1 VARKFNSIESTAVEA
16 EAMVQQGRW
25 VDAERHYRELI
36 GQTHVIN
43 YEYDDWLRR
52 LGEIYRHLGRAREAA
67 FVYLYLHYFDMARA
81 QLAGDARGEP
91 AHGAINDVSALRAR
105 LAEIEKKWSDAAQ
118 LYLQAGLRVH
128 AAVAFEKAKQYPE
141 AIAAWK
147 ALLHHPGLAGLAGGA
162 GVAGSA
168 GNGAAPHAGHA
179 SHSAHSGA
187 GSRAYEAALVHFNY
201 GLAAV
206 RLDPAS
212 AEARRAL
219 IESQRKLEQVADD
232 FEQVGELERA
242 FDCFQILLKLGKE
255 SAQFENLA
263 EGYVNCIRVLR
274 DDNLKFYVLQY
285 YEDFIKLALERGEL
299 HAAATLY
306 QEAAAFAARAGL
318 PYDRHYQH
326 KSALTWMKC
335 ADKFVETGVP
345 VQMVENALLAAA
357 SQHSA
362 VGDYPAVRECFDKL
376 ARLELPER
384 AKKRFE
390 TIAQRYR
397 GLAAPPVE
405 LPGLP
410 DYLKQQH
417 AYADIWFVDL
427 LEWEMDGDPYAVAAS
442 IVGDLRYPNGIR
454 RRALVVLLTLA
465 DAQTRR
471 AQAEPETLVHVAELL
486 GELQS
491 YAALSPLEKLF
502 GSGDALIR
510 RSAVRALRYLYFKRS
525 FVIVRKALTDPDA
538 QVREAALVAIAG
550 LHFPHAF
557 NPLARIYRETS
568 DPRVRAAA
576 LQSIGKIQTVEAGEF
591 LVMVLRQEAGSLR
604 EAAYTAL
611 TQMDNADVV
620 PILRQHHEIETNPA
634 VRDTLGDLLRRH

>member
-1 VARKFNSIESTAVEA
+1 MARRTFNSIESTADQA
-16 EAMVQQGRW
+16 EALVQQGRW

-52 LGEIYRHLGRAREAA
+52 LGEIYRHLGRGREAS
-67 FVYLYLHYFDMARA
+67 FVYLYLHYFDMARG
-81 QLAGDARGEP
+81 QLVADE
-91 AHGAINDVSALRAR
+91 HVALRAR
-105 LAEIEKKWSDAAQ
+105 LAEIEKKWAEA
-118 LYLQAGLRVH
+118 AGLYQRARLPVH
-128 AAVAFEKAKQYPE
+128 AAVAFERAKQYPE
-141 AIAAWK
+141 AVAAWK
-147 ALLHHPGLAGLAGGA
+147 GLLHAPGLAQR
-162 GVAGSA
+162 
-168 GNGAAPHAGHA
+168 P
-179 SHSAHSGA
+179 
-187 GSRAYEAALVHFNY
+187 YEAALVHFNY

-206 RLDPAS
+206 RLDPQS

-232 FEQVGELERA
+232 FEQAGELERA

-274 DDNLKFYVLQY
+274 EDNLKFYVLQY

-326 KSALTWMKC
+326 KSALTWMRC

-345 VQMVENALLAAA
+345 VQMTENALLAAA

-362 VGDYPAVRECFDKL
+362 VGDYPAVRECFEKL
-376 ARLELPER
+376 AGLELPER
-384 AKKRFE
+384 ARKRFA
-390 TIAQRYR
+390 TIAQRYK

-427 LEWEMDGDPYAVAAS
+427 LEWEMDGDPFAVAAS

-465 DAQTRR
+465 AAQARR
-471 AQAEPETLVHVAELL
+471 AEGEPETLVHVAELL

-491 YAALSPLEKLF
+491 YAALSPLERLF
-502 GSGDALIR
+502 ASSDPLIR
-510 RSAVRALRYLYFKRS
+510 RAAARALRYLYFKRS
-525 FVIVRKALTDPDA
+525 FVIVRRALADADA
-538 QVREAALVAIAG
+538 QVREAAITAIEG

-557 NPLARIYRETS
+557 NPLARIYRES
-568 DPRVRAAA
+568 NDPRVRSAA
-576 LQSIGKIQTVEAGEF
+576 LVSIGKIQTVEAGEF
-591 LVMVLRQEAGSLR
+591 LVMVLRQEAGALR
-604 EAAYTAL
+604 QAAYDAL
-611 TQMDNADVV
+611 AHMDNADVL
-620 PILRQHHEIETNPA
+620 PILRQHHEIEMNPQ
-634 VRDTLGDLLRRH
+634 VRETIGELLRRH

>member
-1 VARKFNSIESTAVEA
+1 MARRTFNSIESTADQA
-16 EAMVQQGRW
+16 EALVQQGRW
-25 VDAERHYRELI
+25 AEAEKNYRELI

-52 LGEIYRHLGRAREAA
+52 LGEIYRHLNRGREAS
-67 FVYLYLHYFDMARA
+67 FVYLYLHYFDMARG
-81 QLAGDARGEP
+81 QLAGDEHIG
-91 AHGAINDVSALRAR
+91 LRAR
-105 LAEIEKKWSDAAQ
+105 LAEIEKKWTEA
-118 LYLQAGLRVH
+118 AGLYQQAKLPVH
-128 AAVAFEKAKQYPE
+128 AAVAFERAKQYTE
-141 AIAAWK
+141 ATAAWK
-147 ALLHHPGLAGLAGGA
+147 ALVHTAGL
-162 GVAGSA
+162 
-168 GNGAAPHAGHA
+168 GH
-179 SHSAHSGA
+179 
-187 GSRAYEAALVHFNY
+187 RPYEAALIHFNY

-206 RLDPAS
+206 RLEGTSQPG

-255 SAQFENLA
+255 SSQFENLA

-326 KSALTWMKC
+326 KSALTWMRC

-345 VQMVENALLAAA
+345 VQMTENALLAAA

-362 VGDYPAVRECFDKL
+362 VGDYPAVRECFEKL
-376 ARLELPER
+376 AGLELPER
-384 AKKRFE
+384 ARKRFA

-465 DAQTRR
+465 DAQTRK
-471 AQAEPETLVHVAELL
+471 QDGETETLVHVAELL

-502 GSGDALIR
+502 GSTDPVIR
-510 RSAVRALRYLYFKRS
+510 RAAVRALRFLYFKRS
-525 FVIVRKALTDPDA
+525 FVIVRKALADPDA
-538 QVREAALVAIAG
+538 QVREAALVAIGG

-557 NPLARIYRETS
+557 NPLARIYRES
-568 DPRVRAAA
+568 NDPRVRTSA

-591 LVMVLRQEAGSLR
+591 LVMVLRQETGSLR
-604 EAAYTAL
+604 DAAHQSLA
-611 TQMDNADVV
+611 QMDNADVL
-620 PILRQHHEIETNPA
+620 PILRQHHEIETNPQ
-634 VRDTLGDLLRRH
+634 VRETLGELLRRH

>member
-1 VARKFNSIESTAVEA
+1 MARRTFNSIESTADQA
-16 EAMVQQGRW
+16 EALVQQGKW
-25 VDAERHYRELI
+25 ADAERHYRELI

-52 LGEIYRHLGRAREAA
+52 LGEIYRHLGRVREAS
-67 FVYLYLHYFDMARA
+67 FVYLYLHYFDMARG
-81 QLAGDARGEP
+81 QLVGDE
-91 AHGAINDVSALRAR
+91 HTALRAR
-105 LAEIEKKWSDAAQ
+105 LAEIEKKWTEAAT
-118 LYLQAGLRVH
+118 LYQQAKLPVH
-128 AAVAFEKAKQYPE
+128 AAVAFERAKQYTE
-141 AIAAWK
+141 ATAAWK
-147 ALLHHPGLAGLAGGA
+147 NL
-162 GVAGSA
+162 V
-168 GNGAAPHAGHA
+168 HA
-179 SHSAHSGA
+179 SGL
-187 GSRAYEAALVHFNY
+187 GQRPYEAALIHFNY

-206 RLDPAS
+206 RLEAGSP
-212 AEARRAL
+212 EARRAL

-326 KSALTWMKC
+326 KSALTWMRC

-345 VQMVENALLAAA
+345 VQMTENALLAAA

-362 VGDYPAVRECFDKL
+362 VGDYPSVRECFEKL
-376 ARLELPER
+376 AGLELPER
-384 AKKRFE
+384 AKKRFS
-390 TIAQRYR
+390 TIAARYK

-427 LEWEMDGDPYAVAAS
+427 LEWEMDGDPFAVAAS

-465 DAQTRR
+465 DAQIRK
-471 AQAEPETLVHVAELL
+471 QDHETETQVNVANLL

-491 YAALSPLEKLF
+491 YAALSPLEKMF
-502 GSGDALIR
+502 GSQDPVIR
-510 RSAVRALRYLYFKRS
+510 REAVRALRFLYFKRS
-525 FVIVRKALTDPDA
+525 IVIDRKALADADA
-538 QVREAALVAIAG
+538 QVREAALTAIGG

-557 NPLARIYRETS
+557 NPLARIYRES
-568 DPRVRAAA
+568 NDPRVRTSA

-591 LVMVLRQEAGSLR
+591 LVMVLRQETGNLR
-604 EAAYTAL
+604 EAAYQSLA
-611 TQMDNADVV
+611 QMDNADVL
-620 PILRQHHEIETNPA
+620 PILRQHHEIETNPQ
-634 VRDTLGDLLRRH
+634 VRETLGELLRRH

>member
-1 VARKFNSIESTAVEA
+1 MAKRTFNSIESTADQA
-16 EAMVQQGRW
+16 EAFVQQGRW
-25 VDAERHYRELI
+25 VEAERHYRELI

-52 LGEIYRHLGRAREAA
+52 LGEIYRHLGRSREAA
-67 FVYLYLHYFDMARA
+67 FVYLYLHYFDMARG
-81 QLAGDARGEP
+81 QLASDE
-91 AHGAINDVSALRAR
+91 HVALRAR
-105 LAEIEKKWSDAAQ
+105 LAEIEKKWSEA
-118 LYLQAGLRVH
+118 AGLYQQAKLPVH

-141 AIAAWK
+141 ATAAWK
-147 ALLHHPGLAGLAGGA
+147 SLLHAPGLA
-162 GVAGSA
+162 
-168 GNGAAPHAGHA
+168 H
-179 SHSAHSGA
+179 
-187 GSRAYEAALVHFNY
+187 RAYEAALVHFNY

-206 RLDPAS
+206 RLDANS
-212 AEARRAL
+212 TEARRAL

-335 ADKFVETGVP
+335 AERFVETGVP

-362 VGDYPAVRECFDKL
+362 VGDYPAVRECFERL
-376 ARLELPER
+376 AGLELPER
-384 AKKRFE
+384 AKKRFS
-390 TIAQRYR
+390 TIAQRYK

-427 LEWEMDGDPYAVAAS
+427 LEWEMDGDPFAVAAS

-454 RRALVVLLTLA
+454 RRALVVLLIMA
-465 DAQTRR
+465 DAQARNAVGET
-471 AQAEPETLVHVAELL
+471 ETLVEVAEKL

-502 GSGDALIR
+502 ASPEPAVR
-510 RSAVRALRYLYFKRS
+510 RAAVRALRFLFFKRS
-525 FVIVRKALTDPDA
+525 FVIVRKALSDPDT
-538 QVREAALVAIAG
+538 QVREAALVAIGG

-557 NPLARIYRETS
+557 NPLARIYREST

-591 LVMVLRQEAGSLR
+591 LVMVLRQEGGNLR

-611 TQMDNADVV
+611 VQMDTPDVL
-620 PILRQHHEIETNPA
+620 PILRQHHEIETNPQ
-634 VRDTLGDLLRRH
+634 VRDTLGELLRRH

>member
-1 VARKFNSIESTAVEA
+1 MARRTFNSIESTADQA
-16 EAMVQQGRW
+16 EALVQQGRW
-25 VDAERHYRELI
+25 ADAERHYRELI

-52 LGEIYRHLGRAREAA
+52 LGEIYRHLGRGREAS
-67 FVYLYLHYFDMARA
+67 FVYLYLHYFD
-81 QLAGDARGEP
+81 LARGQLVGDEHV
-91 AHGAINDVSALRAR
+91 AMRAR
-105 LAEIEKKWSDAAQ
+105 LAEIEKKWSEAAV
-118 LYLQAGLRVH
+118 LYQQAKLPVH
-128 AAVAFEKAKQYPE
+128 AAVAFERAKEYP
-141 AIAAWK
+141 AAAAAWK
-147 ALLHHPGLAGLAGGA
+147 ALLHAPGL
-162 GVAGSA
+162 S
-168 GNGAAPHAGHA
+168 
-179 SHSAHSGA
+179 
-187 GSRAYEAALVHFNY
+187 SRGYEAALVHFDY

-206 RLDPAS
+206 RLDANS
-212 AEARRAL
+212 QEARRAL

-242 FDCFQILLKLGKE
+242 FDCFQILLKLGKD
-255 SAQFENLA
+255 SQQFENLS

-274 DDNLKFYVLQY
+274 EDNLKFYVLQY

-335 ADKFVETGVP
+335 AEKFVEAGVP
-345 VQMVENALLAAA
+345 VQMTENALLAAA

-362 VGDYPAVRECFDKL
+362 VGDYPAVRECFDRL
-376 ARLELPER
+376 AGLELPER
-384 AKKRFE
+384 AKKRFA
-390 TIAQRYR
+390 TIAQRYK

-427 LEWEMDGDPYAVAAS
+427 LEWEMDGDPFAVAAS

-465 DAQTRR
+465 DAQSRR
-471 AQAEPETLVHVAELL
+471 AELEPETLVQISELL

-491 YAALSPLEKLF
+491 YAALSPLERLF
-502 GSGDALIR
+502 QSTNPLIR
-510 RSAVRALRYLYFKRS
+510 RAAVRALRFLYFKRS
-525 FVIVRKALTDPDA
+525 FVIVRKALGDPDA

-557 NPLARIYRETS
+557 NPLARIYRENA
-568 DPRVRAAA
+568 DPRVRGAA

-591 LVMVLRQEAGSLR
+591 LVMVLRQETGNLR
-604 EAAYTAL
+604 EAAHAAL
-611 TQMDNADVV
+611 AAMDNADVL
-620 PILRQHHEIETNPA
+620 PILRQHFEIETNPQ
-634 VRDTLGDLLRRH
+634 VRDSLGQLLRRA

>member
-1 VARKFNSIESTAVEA
+1 MARRTFNSIESTADQA
-16 EAMVQQGRW
+16 DAFHQQGRW
-25 VDAERHYRELI
+25 AEAERHYRELI

-81 QLAGDARGEP
+81 QLVGDE
-91 AHGAINDVSALRAR
+91 HVALRAR
-105 LAEIEKKWSDAAQ
+105 LAEIEKKWTEAAQ
-118 LYLQAGLRVH
+118 LYQEAKLPVH
-128 AAVAFEKAKQYPE
+128 AAVAFERAKQSPE
-141 AIAAWK
+141 AAAAWK
-147 ALLHHPGLAGLAGGA
+147 ALLHHPGF
-162 GVAGSA
+162 
-168 GNGAAPHAGHA
+168 
-179 SHSAHSGA
+179 AH
-187 GSRAYEAALVHFNY
+187 RAYEAALVHFNY

-206 RLDPAS
+206 RLDPKS

-219 IESQRKLEQVADD
+219 VESQRKLEQVADD
-232 FEQVGELERA
+232 FEQSGELERA
-242 FDCFQILLKLGKE
+242 FDCFQILLKLGRE

-274 DDNLKFYVLQY
+274 EDNLKFYVLQY

-326 KSALTWMKC
+326 KSALTWVRC
-335 ADKFVETGVP
+335 AERFVETGVP

-376 ARLELPER
+376 AGLELPDR
-384 AKKRFE
+384 AKKRFS

-397 GLAAPPVE
+397 GLASPPVE

-427 LEWEMDGDPYAVAAS
+427 LEWEMDGDPFSVAAS

-454 RRALVVLLTLA
+454 RRALVVLLALA
-465 DAQTRR
+465 DAQARK
-471 AQAEPETLVHVAELL
+471 AQDHVDTLTQVADAL
-486 GELQS
+486 GQLQS

-502 GSGDALIR
+502 ASPEALVR
-510 RSAVRALRYLYFKRS
+510 REAVRALRFLFFKRS
-525 FVIVRKALTDPDA
+525 FVIVRKALLDQDA

-550 LHFPHAF
+550 LTFPHAF
-557 NPLARIYRETS
+557 NPLARIYREGT
-568 DPRVRAAA
+568 DPRVRIAA

-591 LVMVLRQEAGSLR
+591 LVMVLRQEAGALR
-604 EAAYTAL
+604 EAAYTSLA
-611 TQMDNADVV
+611 QMDNADVV
-620 PILRQHHEIETNPA
+620 PILRQHHEIETNPQ
-634 VRDTLGDLLRRH
+634 VRDTLGELLRRH

>member
-1 VARKFNSIESTAVEA
+1 VARRTFNSIESTADQA
-16 EAMVQQGRW
+16 EALVQQGRTAE
-25 VDAERHYRELI
+25 AERHYRELI

-52 LGEIYRHLGRAREAA
+52 LADLYKQLKRHREAA

-81 QLAGDARGEP
+81 ELRGDE
-91 AHGAINDVSALRAR
+91 HTALRAR
-105 LAEIEKKWSDAAQ
+105 LAEIEKKWTEAAQ
-118 LYLQAGLRVH
+118 LYQQAKLPVH
-128 AAVAFEKAKQYPE
+128 AAVSFERAKQYTE
-141 AIAAWK
+141 ATAAWK
-147 ALLHHPGLAGLAGGA
+147 GLVHHPDI
-162 GVAGSA
+162 
-168 GNGAAPHAGHA
+168 
-179 SHSAHSGA
+179 AH
-187 GSRAYEAALVHFNY
+187 RPYEAALVHFNY

-206 RLDPAS
+206 RLEAGS
-212 AEARRAL
+212 SEARRAL

-255 SAQFENLA
+255 SSQFENLA

-285 YEDFIKLALERGEL
+285 YEDFIKLALERNEL

-326 KSALTWMKC
+326 KSALTWVRC
-335 ADKFVETGVP
+335 AERFIETGVP

-362 VGDYPAVRECFDKL
+362 VGDYPAVRECFDRL
-376 ARLELPER
+376 AGLELPER
-384 AKKRFE
+384 ARKRFA
-390 TIAQRYR
+390 TIALRYK
-397 GLAAPPVE
+397 GLASPPVE

-427 LEWEMDGDPYAVAAS
+427 LEWEMNGDPFAVAAS
-442 IVGDLRYPNGIR
+442 IVGDVRYPNGIR
-454 RRALVVLLTLA
+454 RRALVVLLNLA
-465 DAQTRR
+465 DAQMRN
-471 AQAEPETLVHVAELL
+471 AEGDSQTLEDVADKL

-502 GSGDALIR
+502 ASPEATVR
-510 RSAVRALRYLYFKRS
+510 RAAVKALRFLYFKRS
-525 FVIVRKALTDPDA
+525 FVIVRKALADADA
-538 QVREAALVAIAG
+538 QVREAALVAIGG

-557 NPLARIYRETS
+557 NPLARLYREST
-568 DPRVRAAA
+568 DPRVRTAA

-591 LVMVLRQEAGSLR
+591 LVMVLRQESGNLR
-604 EAAYTAL
+604 EAATAAL
-611 TQMDNADVV
+611 AQMDIADVV

-634 VRDTLGDLLRRH
+634 VRETLGELLRRH

>member
-1 VARKFNSIESTAVEA
+1 MARRTFNSIESTADQA
-16 EAMVQQGRW
+16 EAMVQQGKW
-25 VDAERHYRELI
+25 AEAERHYRDLI

-67 FVYLYLHYFDMARA
+67 FVYLYLHYFDQARA
-81 QLAGDARGEP
+81 QLTGDEHIG
-91 AHGAINDVSALRAR
+91 LRAR
-105 LAEIEKKWSDAAQ
+105 LAELDKKQAEAAQ
-118 LYLQAGLRVH
+118 LYQRARLPVH
-128 AAVAFEKAKQYPE
+128 AAVAFEKAKQYNE
-141 AIAAWK
+141 AVAAWK
-147 ALLHHPGLAGLAGGA
+147 GLVHAPGL
-162 GVAGSA
+162 
-168 GNGAAPHAGHA
+168 
-179 SHSAHSGA
+179 SG
-187 GSRAYEAALVHFNY
+187 RPYEAALVHFNY

-212 AEARRAL
+212 GEARRAL

-274 DDNLKFYVLQY
+274 EDNLKFYVLQY

-326 KSALTWMKC
+326 KSALTWMRC
-335 ADKFVETGVP
+335 ADKFTETGVP
-345 VQMVENALLAAA
+345 VQMTENALLAAA

-362 VGDYPAVRECFDKL
+362 VGDYPAVRECFEKL
-376 ARLELPER
+376 AGLELPDR
-384 AKKRFE
+384 AKKRF
-390 TIAQRYR
+390 TAIAQRYK
-397 GLAAPPVE
+397 GLPAPPVE

-427 LEWEMDGDPYAVAAS
+427 LEWEMDGDPFAVAAS

-465 DAQTRR
+465 DAQARR
-471 AQAEPETLVHVAELL
+471 AEGETETLVHVAELL

-502 GSGDALIR
+502 QATDPVIR
-510 RSAVRALRYLYFKRS
+510 RSAVRALRFLYFKRS
-525 FVIVRKALTDPDA
+525 FVIVRKALSDPDN
-538 QVREAALVAIAG
+538 QVREAALVAIGG

-557 NPLARIYRETS
+557 NPLARIYRES
-568 DPRVRAAA
+568 NDPNVRSYA

-591 LVMVLRQEAGSLR
+591 LVMVLRQESGNLR
-604 EAAYTAL
+604 EAARVAL
-611 TQMDNADVV
+611 AQMDNADVL
-620 PILRQHHEIETNPA
+620 PILRQHHEIETNPQ
-634 VRDTLGDLLRRH
+634 VRDTLGELLRRQ

>member
-1 VARKFNSIESTAVEA
+1 MARRTFNSIESSAEQANAFVE
-16 EAMVQQGRW
+16 QGRW
-25 VDAERHYRELI
+25 AEAERHYRELI

-43 YEYDDWLRR
+43 YEYDEWLRR
-52 LGEIYRHLGRAREAA
+52 LSDIYKQLGRAREAA
-67 FVYLYLHYFDMARA
+67 FVNLYLHYFDH
-81 QLAGDARGEP
+81 ARGFLV
-91 AHGAINDVSALRAR
+91 GAEHVALRAR
-105 LAEIEKKWSDAAQ
+105 LAEVEKKWGEAAV
-118 LYLQAGLRVH
+118 LYQQAKLPVH
-128 AAVAFEKAKQYPE
+128 AAVSFERAKQYPE
-141 AIAAWK
+141 ATAAWK
-147 ALLHHPGLAGLAGGA
+147 TLLHNVELTHRP
-162 GVAGSA
+162 
-168 GNGAAPHAGHA
+168 
-179 SHSAHSGA
+179 
-187 GSRAYEAALVHFNY
+187 YEAALVHFNY

-206 RLDPAS
+206 RLEATS
-212 AEARRAL
+212 GEARRAL

-232 FEQVGELERA
+232 FEQSGELERA

-274 DDNLKFYVLQY
+274 EDNLKFYVLQY
-285 YEDFIKLALERGEL
+285 YEDFIKLALERSEL

-326 KSALTWMKC
+326 KSAMTWVRC
-335 ADKFVETGVP
+335 ADKFTESGVP
-345 VQMVENALLAAA
+345 VQMIENALLAAA

-362 VGDYPAVRECFDKL
+362 VGDYPAVRECFERL
-376 ARLELPER
+376 SGLELPDR
-384 AKKRFE
+384 ARKRFGA
-390 TIAQRYR
+390 IAQRYK

-427 LEWEMDGDPYAVAAS
+427 LEWEMNGDPFAVAAS
-442 IVGDLRYPNGIR
+442 IVGDVRYPNGIR
-454 RRALVVLLTLA
+454 RRALVVLLNLA
-465 DAQTRR
+465 DAQTRN
-471 AQAEPETLVHVAELL
+471 AEGEVETLEDVADKL

-502 GSGDALIR
+502 TSSESTVR
-510 RSAVRALRYLYFKRS
+510 RAAVKALRFLYFKRS
-525 FVIVRKALTDPDA
+525 FVIVRKALSDPDA
-538 QVREAALVAIAG
+538 QVREAALVAIGG

-557 NPLARIYRETS
+557 NPLARLYREST

-591 LVMVLRQEAGSLR
+591 LVMVLRQETGNLR
-604 EAAYTAL
+604 EAATAAL
-611 TQMDNADVV
+611 AQMDIADVI
-620 PILRQHHEIETNPA
+620 PILRQHHEIETNPQ
-634 VRDTLGDLLRRH
+634 VRETLGELLRRH

>member
-1 VARKFNSIESTAVEA
+1 MARRTFNSIESTADQA
-16 EAMVQQGRW
+16 EAFVQQGRF
-25 VDAERHYRELI
+25 VEAERHYRELI

-52 LGEIYRHLGRAREAA
+52 LGDIYGKLERKREAA
-67 FVYLYLHYFDMARA
+67 FVWLYLHWFDNARA
-81 QLAGDARGEP
+81 HLAGDQY
-91 AHGAINDVSALRAR
+91 VALRAR
-105 LAEIEKKWSDAAQ
+105 LAEIEKRWSEAAGLYQQAQ
-118 LYLQAGLRVH
+118 LPVH
-128 AAVAFEKAKQYPE
+128 AAVAYERAKMQPE
-141 AIAAWK
+141 AVSAWK
-147 ALLHHPGLAGLAGGA
+147 AVLHHSGLAHK
-162 GVAGSA
+162 
-168 GNGAAPHAGHA
+168 P
-179 SHSAHSGA
+179 
-187 GSRAYEAALVHFNY
+187 YEAALVHFNY

-206 RLDPAS
+206 RLEAGS
-212 AEARRAL
+212 LEARRA
-219 IESQRKLEQVADD
+219 IVESQRKLEQVADD

-285 YEDFIKLALERGEL
+285 YEDFIKLALERSEL

-306 QEAAAFAARAGL
+306 QEAAAFLAARAGL

-326 KSALTWMKC
+326 KSAMTWMKC
-335 ADKFVETGVP
+335 AERFVETGVP
-345 VQMVENALLAAA
+345 VQMIENALLAAA

-362 VGDYPAVRECFDKL
+362 VGDYPAVRECFEKL
-376 ARLELPER
+376 AGLELTDR
-384 AKKRFE
+384 QKKRFS
-390 TIAQRYR
+390 TIAARYK

-427 LEWEMDGDPYAVAAS
+427 LEWEMNGDSFAVAAS

-465 DAQTRR
+465 DAQARK
-471 AQAEPETLVHVAELL
+471 QQDEPETLVQVAELL

-502 GSGDALIR
+502 TSPDPAIR
-510 RSAVRALRYLYFKRS
+510 KAAVRALRFLYFKRS
-525 FVIVRKALTDPDA
+525 FVIVRKALVDPD
-538 QVREAALVAIAG
+538 QHVREAALVAIGG

-557 NPLARIYRETS
+557 NPLARIYRES
-568 DPRVRAAA
+568 NDPRVRTTA

-591 LVMVLRQEAGSLR
+591 LVMVLRQEAGNLR
-604 EAAYTAL
+604 EAAYAAL
-611 TQMDNADVV
+611 AQMDNQDVI
-620 PILRQHHEIETNPA
+620 PILRQHHEIETNPQ
-634 VRDTLGDLLRRH
+634 VRDTIGELLRRH

>member
-1 VARKFNSIESTAVEA
+1 MARRTFNSIESTADQA
-16 EAMVQQGRW
+16 EAYVQQGRW
-25 VDAERHYRELI
+25 VEAERHYRELI

-52 LGEIYRHLGRAREAA
+52 LGEIYRHLGRQREAA
-67 FVYLYLHYFDMARA
+67 FVYLYLHYFDMARG
-81 QLAGDARGEP
+81 QLSADAHVG
-91 AHGAINDVSALRAR
+91 LRAR
-105 LAEIEKKWSDAAQ
+105 LAEIEKKWSEAAQ
-118 LYLQAGLRVH
+118 LYQQAKLPVH
-128 AAVAFEKAKQYPE
+128 AAVAFERAKQYTE
-141 AIAAWK
+141 ATAAWR
-147 ALLHHPGLAGLAGGA
+147 ALLHHPEL
-162 GVAGSA
+162 
-168 GNGAAPHAGHA
+168 GH
-179 SHSAHSGA
+179 
-187 GSRAYEAALVHFNY
+187 RPYEAALVHFNY

-206 RLDPAS
+206 RLETGS
-212 AEARRAL
+212 SEARRAL

-274 DDNLKFYVLQY
+274 EDNLKFYVLQY
-285 YEDFIKLALERGEL
+285 YEDFIKLALERSEL

-326 KSALTWMKC
+326 KSALTWMRC
-335 ADKFVETGVP
+335 ADKFIETGVP

-362 VGDYPAVRECFDKL
+362 VGDYPAVRECFERL
-376 ARLELPER
+376 AGLELTER
-384 AKKRFE
+384 AKKRFS
-390 TIAQRYR
+390 TIAQRYK

-427 LEWEMDGDPYAVAAS
+427 LEWEMEGDAFAVAAS

-454 RRALVVLLTLA
+454 RRALVVLLNLS
-465 DAQTRR
+465 DAQARN
-471 AQAEPETLVHVAELL
+471 AQNDTETLVDVAEKL

-502 GSGDALIR
+502 ASSEPAIR
-510 RSAVRALRYLYFKRS
+510 RAAVRALRFLYFKRS
-525 FVIVRKALTDPDA
+525 FVIVRKALADPDA
-538 QVREAALVAIAG
+538 QVREAALVAIGG

-557 NPLARIYRETS
+557 NPLARIYREST

-591 LVMVLRQEAGSLR
+591 LVMVLRQESGALR
-604 EAAYTAL
+604 EAATQAL
-611 TQMDNADVV
+611 ASMDNADVL
-620 PILRQHHEIETNPA
+620 PILRQHHEIETNPQ
-634 VRDTLGDLLRRH
+634 VRDTIGDLLRRH

>member
-1 VARKFNSIESTAVEA
+1 MARRFNSIESTADQA

-25 VDAERHYRELI
+25 GEAERHYRELI

-52 LGEIYRHLGRAREAA
+52 LGEIYRHLGRTREAA
-67 FVYLYLHYFDMARA
+67 FVYLYLHYFDMARS
-81 QLAGDARGEP
+81 QLAGDTRGGASADP
-91 AHGAINDVSALRAR
+91 AVAPSLETGALRAR
-105 LAEIEKKWSDAAQ
+105 LAEIEKKWSEAAL
-118 LYLQAGLRVH
+118 LYQQARLPVH
-128 AAVAFEKAKQYPE
+128 AAVAFERAKQHTD
-141 AIAAWK
+141 ASAAWK
-147 ALLHHPGLAGLAGGA
+147 ALVHHPGL
-162 GVAGSA
+162 
-168 GNGAAPHAGHA
+168 
-179 SHSAHSGA
+179 SGP
-187 GSRAYEAALVHFNY
+187 GRPYEAALVHFNY

-212 AEARRAL
+212 SEARRAL

-306 QEAAAFAARAGL
+306 QEAAAFASRAGL

-326 KSALTWMKC
+326 KSALTWVRC
-335 ADKFVETGVP
+335 AEKFVETGVP

-362 VGDYPAVRECFDKL
+362 VGDYPAVRDCFDKL
-376 ARLELPER
+376 AALDLPER
-384 AKKRFE
+384 AKKRFH

-454 RRALVVLLTLA
+454 RRALVVLLTLT
-465 DAQTRR
+465 DAQTRN
-471 AQAEPETLVHVAELL
+471 AAGETATLVHVAELL

-502 GSGDALIR
+502 TSGDAEIR
-510 RSAVRALRYLYFKRS
+510 RAAVRALRFLYFKRS
-525 FVIVRKALTDPDA
+525 FVIVRKALVDPDA

-557 NPLARIYRETS
+557 NPLARIYRES
-568 DPRVRAAA
+568 NDPRVRRAA

-591 LVMVLRQEAGSLR
+591 LVMVLRQETGALR
-604 EAAYTAL
+604 EGAYAALAA
-611 TQMDNADVV
+611 MDNADVV
-620 PILRQHHEIETNPA
+620 PILRQHHEIETNPQ
-634 VRDTLGDLLRRH
+634 VRDTLGELLRRH

>member
-1 VARKFNSIESTAVEA
+1 MARRTFNSIESTADQA
-16 EAMVQQGRW
+16 EAFVQQGRW
-25 VDAERHYRELI
+25 VEAERHYRELI

-52 LGEIYRHLGRAREAA
+52 LGEIYRHLNRSREAA

-81 QLAGDARGEP
+81 QLVGDEHIG
-91 AHGAINDVSALRAR
+91 LRAR
-105 LAEIEKKWSDAAQ
+105 LAEMEKKWTEAAT
-118 LYLQAGLRVH
+118 LYQQAKLPVH

-141 AIAAWK
+141 AIAAWR
-147 ALLHHPGLAGLAGGA
+147 ALVHHPGLA
-162 GVAGSA
+162 
-168 GNGAAPHAGHA
+168 H
-179 SHSAHSGA
+179 
-187 GSRAYEAALVHFNY
+187 RAYELALVHFDY
-201 GLAAV
+201 GLAAS
-206 RLDPAS
+206 RGDPS
-212 AEARRAL
+212 SSEARRAL

-255 SAQFENLA
+255 SSQFENLA

-326 KSALTWMKC
+326 KSALTWVRC
-335 ADKFVETGVP
+335 AEKFVETGVP

-362 VGDYPAVRECFDKL
+362 VGDYPAVRECFERL
-376 ARLELPER
+376 AGLELPER
-384 AKKRFE
+384 AKKRFGA
-390 TIAQRYR
+390 IAQRYK
-397 GLAAPPVE
+397 GLAAPPIE

-427 LEWEMDGDPYAVAAS
+427 LEWEMGGDPFAVAAS

-465 DAQTRR
+465 DAQGRN
-471 AQAEPETLVHVAELL
+471 AEGEAETLVHVAELL

-491 YAALSPLEKLF
+491 YAALSPLEKLYE
-502 GSGDALIR
+502 SSDPTIR
-510 RSAVRALRYLYFKRS
+510 YAAVKALRFLYFKRS
-525 FVIVRKALTDPDA
+525 FVIVRKALADVDTK
-538 QVREAALVAIAG
+538 VREAALVAISG

-557 NPLARIYRETS
+557 NPLARIYRES
-568 DPRVRAAA
+568 QDPRVRTAA
-576 LQSIGKIQTVEAGEF
+576 LTSIGKIQTVEAGEF
-591 LVMVLRQEAGSLR
+591 LVMVLRQESGALR
-604 EAAYTAL
+604 DAAYQAL
-611 TQMDNADVV
+611 AQMDNADVV
-620 PILRQHHEIETNPA
+620 PILRQHHEIETNPQ
-634 VRDTLGDLLRRH
+634 VRDTLGELLNKRH

>member
-1 VARKFNSIESTAVEA
+1 MARRFNSIESTADQA

-25 VDAERHYRELI
+25 ADAERHYRDLI

-52 LGEIYRHLGRAREAA
+52 LGEIYRHLGRAREAV
-67 FVYLYLHYFDMARA
+67 FVYLYLHYFDMART
-81 QLAGDARGEP
+81 QLVGD
-91 AHGAINDVSALRAR
+91 DQVALRAR

-118 LYLQAGLRVH
+118 LYQQAKLPVH
-128 AAVAFEKAKQYPE
+128 AAVAFERAKQS
-141 AIAAWK
+141 ADAVAAWK
-147 ALLHHPGLAGLAGGA
+147 SLLHHAGL
-162 GVAGSA
+162 
-168 GNGAAPHAGHA
+168 
-179 SHSAHSGA
+179 
-187 GSRAYEAALVHFNY
+187 GSRPYEAALVHFNY

-206 RLDPAS
+206 RLDAGTGSS
-212 AEARRAL
+212 AGGSEARRAL

-326 KSALTWMKC
+326 KSAMTWMRC
-335 ADKFVETGVP
+335 ADKFLETGVP

-376 ARLELPER
+376 GGLELPDR
-384 AKKRFE
+384 ARKRFQ

-465 DAQTRR
+465 DAQARKAAGET
-471 AQAEPETLVHVAELL
+471 ETLVHVAELL

-502 GSGDALIR
+502 ASGDAVIR
-510 RSAVRALRYLYFKRS
+510 RAAVRALRFLYFKRS
-525 FVIVRKALTDPDA
+525 FVIVRKALVDGDA

-557 NPLARIYRETS
+557 NPLARIYRES
-568 DPRVRAAA
+568 NDPRVRGAA

-591 LVMVLRQEAGSLR
+591 LVMVLRQEAGNLR
-604 EAAYTAL
+604 EAAYAAL
-611 TQMDNADVV
+611 AQMDNADVL
-620 PILRQHHEIETNPA
+620 PILRQHHEIETNPQ
-634 VRDTLGDLLRRH
+634 VRETLGELLRRH

>member
-1 VARKFNSIESTAVEA
+1 MARRTFNSIESTADQA
-16 EAMVQQGRW
+16 EAFAQQGRW
-25 VDAERHYRELI
+25 ADAERHYRELI

-52 LGEIYRHLGRAREAA
+52 LGEIYRNLGRQREAA
-67 FVYLYLHYFDMARA
+67 FVYLYLHYFDMARG
-81 QLAGDARGEP
+81 QLVGDQHVG
-91 AHGAINDVSALRAR
+91 LRAR
-105 LAEIEKKWSDAAQ
+105 LAEIEKKWSEAAT
-118 LYLQAGLRVH
+118 LYQQAKLPVH
-128 AAVAFEKAKQYPE
+128 SAVSFERAKQYTE
-141 AIAAWK
+141 ATASWRQ
-147 ALLHHPGLAGLAGGA
+147 LLHHPEL
-162 GVAGSA
+162 
-168 GNGAAPHAGHA
+168 GH
-179 SHSAHSGA
+179 
-187 GSRAYEAALVHFNY
+187 RPYEAALIHFNY

-206 RLDPAS
+206 RLDPNS

-274 DDNLKFYVLQY
+274 EDNLKFYVLQY
-285 YEDFIKLALERGEL
+285 YEDFIKLALERSEL

-326 KSALTWMKC
+326 KSAITWSRC
-335 ADKFVETGVP
+335 ADKFIETGVP

-362 VGDYPAVRECFDKL
+362 VGDYPSVRDCFERL
-376 ARLELPER
+376 SGLELPDR
-384 AKKRFE
+384 AKKRFSS
-390 TIAQRYR
+390 IAQRYK

-427 LEWEMDGDPYAVAAS
+427 LEWEMEGDAFAVAAS
-442 IVGDLRYPNGIR
+442 IVGDLKYPNGIR
-454 RRALVVLLTLA
+454 RRALVVLLNLS
-465 DAQTRR
+465 DAERR
-471 AQAEPETLVHVAELL
+471 NAQGETETLVDVAEKL

-491 YAALSPLEKLF
+491 YAALSPLEKLYA
-502 GSGDALIR
+502 SPDPTIR
-510 RSAVRALRYLYFKRS
+510 RAAVRALRFLYFKRS
-525 FVIVRKALTDPDA
+525 FVIVRKALADPND
-538 QVREAALVAIAG
+538 QVREAALMAIAG

-557 NPLARIYRETS
+557 NPLARIYREST

-591 LVMVLRQEAGSLR
+591 LVMVLRQEGGNLR
-604 EAAYTAL
+604 EAATQAL
-611 TQMDNADVV
+611 AQMDNADVL
-620 PILRQHHEIETNPA
+620 PILRQHHEIETNPQ
-634 VRDTLGDLLRRH
+634 VRETIGELLRRH

>member
-1 VARKFNSIESTAVEA
+1 VARQQFNAIESTADQA
-16 EAMVQQGRW
+16 EAFHQQGRW
-25 VDAERHYRELI
+25 KEAEHHYRELI
-36 GQTHVIN
+36 GHTHVIN

-52 LGEIYRHLGRAREAA
+52 LGEIYRLLGRPREAA
-67 FVYLYLHYFDMARA
+67 FVYLYLHYFDQAKNHI
-81 QLAGDARGEP
+81 AGDEYVG
-91 AHGAINDVSALRAR
+91 LRAR
-105 LAEIEKKWSDAAQ
+105 LAEMEKKWSEAAQ
-118 LYLQAGLRVH
+118 LYQEAKLPVH

-141 AIAAWK
+141 AVTQWK
-147 ALLHHPGLAGLAGGA
+147 QLVHHPGLQHK
-162 GVAGSA
+162 
-168 GNGAAPHAGHA
+168 P
-179 SHSAHSGA
+179 
-187 GSRAYEAALVHFNY
+187 YEAALVHFDY

-206 RLDPAS
+206 RLDPNS
-212 AEARRAL
+212 SEARRAL

-255 SAQFENLA
+255 SSQFENLA

-326 KSALTWMKC
+326 KSAMTWMRC
-335 ADKFVETGVP
+335 AEKFVETGVP
-345 VQMVENALLAAA
+345 VQMIENALLAAA

-362 VGDYPAVRECFDKL
+362 VGDYPAVRECFDRL
-376 ARLELPER
+376 AGLELPER
-384 AKKRFE
+384 ARKRFA

-465 DAQTRR
+465 DAHTRK
-471 AQAEPETLVHVAELL
+471 ADGETETLVHVADLL

-502 GSGDALIR
+502 ASGDAVIR
-510 RSAVRALRYLYFKRS
+510 RSAVRALRFLYFKRS
-525 FVIVRKALTDPDA
+525 FVIVRKALTDADA

-557 NPLARIYRETS
+557 NTLARIYRES
-568 DPRVRAAA
+568 NDPRVRGAA
-576 LQSIGKIQTVEAGEF
+576 LQSIGKIQTAEAGEF
-591 LVMVLRQEAGSLR
+591 LVMVLRQESGGLR
-604 EAAYTAL
+604 EAAYAAL
-611 TQMDNADVV
+611 AQMDNADVI
-620 PILRQHHEIETNPA
+620 PILRQHHEIETNPQ
-634 VRDTLGDLLRRH
+634 VRETLGELLRRH

>member
-1 VARKFNSIESTAVEA
+1 VARRFNSIESTADQA

-25 VDAERHYRELI
+25 SEAERHYRELI

-52 LGEIYRHLGRAREAA
+52 LGEIYRHLGRTREAA
-67 FVYLYLHYFDMARA
+67 FVYLYLHYFDMART
-81 QLAGDARGEP
+81 QLGDTRGGDGDAPIRDNG
-91 AHGAINDVSALRAR
+91 ALRAR
-105 LAEIEKKWSDAAQ
+105 LAEIEKKWSEAAQ
-118 LYLQAGLRVH
+118 LYQAAKLPVH
-128 AAVAFEKAKQYPE
+128 AAVAFERAKQYPE
-141 AIAAWK
+141 ATAAWK
-147 ALLHHPGLAGLAGGA
+147 SLLHHPGL
-162 GVAGSA
+162 
-168 GNGAAPHAGHA
+168 
-179 SHSAHSGA
+179 SGPS
-187 GSRAYEAALVHFNY
+187 SRPYEAALVHFNY

-206 RLDPAS
+206 RLDPGS

-255 SAQFENLA
+255 SSQFENLA

-326 KSALTWMKC
+326 KSAMTWMRC

-345 VQMVENALLAAA
+345 VQMIENALLAAA

-376 ARLELPER
+376 AGLELPER
-384 AKKRFE
+384 ARKRFS

-465 DAQTRR
+465 DAQARKAAGDT
-471 AQAEPETLVHVAELL
+471 ETLVHVAELL

-502 GSGDALIR
+502 GSGDAVIR
-510 RSAVRALRYLYFKRS
+510 RAAVRALRFLYFKRS
-525 FVIVRKALTDPDA
+525 FVIVRKALVDPDA
-538 QVREAALVAIAG
+538 QVREAALVAIGG

-557 NPLARIYRETS
+557 NPLARIYRES
-568 DPRVRAAA
+568 NDARVRGAS

-591 LVMVLRQEAGSLR
+591 LVMVLRQESGNLR

-611 TQMDNADVV
+611 AMMDNADVI
-620 PILRQHHEIETNPA
+620 PILRQHHEIETNPQ
-634 VRDTLGDLLRRH
+634 VRDTLGELLRRH

>member
-1 VARKFNSIESTAVEA
+1 MARRTFNSIESTADQA
-16 EAMVQQGRW
+16 EAFVQQGRW
-25 VDAERHYRELI
+25 VEAERHYRELI

-52 LGEIYRHLGRAREAA
+52 LGEIYRHLGRSREAA
-67 FVYLYLHYFDMARA
+67 FVYLYLHYFDMARG
-81 QLAGDARGEP
+81 QLAADEHVG
-91 AHGAINDVSALRAR
+91 LRAR
-105 LAEIEKKWSDAAQ
+105 LAEIEKKWSEAAQ
-118 LYLQAGLRVH
+118 LYQQAKLPVH
-128 AAVAFEKAKQYPE
+128 AAVAYEKAKQLPE
-141 AIAAWK
+141 ATAAWK
-147 ALLHHPGLAGLAGGA
+147 ALLHAPGLAHR
-162 GVAGSA
+162 
-168 GNGAAPHAGHA
+168 P
-179 SHSAHSGA
+179 
-187 GSRAYEAALVHFNY
+187 YEAALVHFNY

-206 RLDPAS
+206 RVDAGS

-326 KSALTWMKC
+326 KSALTWVKC
-335 ADKFVETGVP
+335 AEKFVETGVP

-362 VGDYPAVRECFDKL
+362 VGDYPAVRECFERL
-376 ARLELPER
+376 AGLELPER
-384 AKKRFE
+384 AKKRFA
-390 TIAQRYR
+390 TIAQRYK

-427 LEWEMDGDPYAVAAS
+427 LEWEMDGDPFAVAAS

-454 RRALVVLLTLA
+454 RRALVVLLIMA
-465 DAQTRR
+465 DAQVRNAVGET
-471 AQAEPETLVHVAELL
+471 ETLVEVAEKL

-502 GSGDALIR
+502 ASPEPVVR
-510 RSAVRALRYLYFKRS
+510 RAAVRALRFLFFKRS
-525 FVIVRKALTDPDA
+525 FVIVRKALSDPDA
-538 QVREAALVAIAG
+538 QVREAALVAIGG

-557 NPLARIYRETS
+557 NPLARIYREST

-591 LVMVLRQEAGSLR
+591 LVMVLRQEAGNLR

-611 TQMDNADVV
+611 VQMDTPDVL
-620 PILRQHHEIETNPA
+620 PILRQHHEIETNPQ
-634 VRDTLGDLLRRH
+634 VRETLGELLRRH

>member
-1 VARKFNSIESTAVEA
+1 MARRTFNSIESTADQA
-16 EAMVQQGRW
+16 EALVQQGRW

-52 LGEIYRHLGRAREAA
+52 LGEIYRHLGRGREAS

-81 QLAGDARGEP
+81 QLAADE
-91 AHGAINDVSALRAR
+91 HVALRAR
-105 LAEIEKKWSDAAQ
+105 LAEIEKKWPEAAA
-118 LYLQAGLRVH
+118 LYQRARLPVH
-128 AAVAFEKAKQYPE
+128 AAVAFERAKQYPD
-141 AIAAWK
+141 AVASWK
-147 ALLHHPGLAGLAGGA
+147 GLLHAPGLAQR
-162 GVAGSA
+162 
-168 GNGAAPHAGHA
+168 P
-179 SHSAHSGA
+179 
-187 GSRAYEAALVHFNY
+187 YEAALVHFNY

-206 RLDPAS
+206 RLESAS
-212 AEARRAL
+212 TEARRAL

-255 SAQFENLA
+255 SSQFENLA

-326 KSALTWMKC
+326 KSALTWMRC
-335 ADKFVETGVP
+335 ADKFIETGVP
-345 VQMVENALLAAA
+345 VQMTENALLAAA

-362 VGDYPAVRECFDKL
+362 VGDYPAVRECFEKL
-376 ARLELPER
+376 AGLELPDR
-384 AKKRFE
+384 ARKRFA
-390 TIAQRYR
+390 TIAQRYK

-427 LEWEMDGDPYAVAAS
+427 LEWEMDGDPFAVAAS

-465 DAQTRR
+465 AAQSR
-471 AQAEPETLVHVAELL
+471 QAEGETETLVHVAELL

-502 GSGDALIR
+502 ASPDPLIR
-510 RSAVRALRYLYFKRS
+510 RAAARALRYLYFKRS
-525 FVIVRKALTDPDA
+525 FVIVRRALADADA
-538 QVREAALVAIAG
+538 QVREAALTAIEG

-557 NPLARIYRETS
+557 NPLARIYRES
-568 DPRVRAAA
+568 NDPRVRSTA
-576 LQSIGKIQTVEAGEF
+576 LVSIGKIQTVEAGEF
-591 LVMVLRQEAGSLR
+591 LVMVLRQETGALR
-604 EAAYTAL
+604 QASYEAL
-611 TQMDNADVV
+611 SHMDNADVL
-620 PILRQHHEIETNPA
+620 PILRQHHEIEMNPQ
-634 VRDTLGDLLRRH
+634 VRETLGELLRRH

>member
-1 VARKFNSIESTAVEA
+1 
-16 EAMVQQGRW
+16 
-25 VDAERHYRELI
+25 
-36 GQTHVIN
+36 
-43 YEYDDWLRR
+43 
-52 LGEIYRHLGRAREAA
+52 
-67 FVYLYLHYFDMARA
+67 
-81 QLAGDARGEP
+81 
-91 AHGAINDVSALRAR
+91 
-105 LAEIEKKWSDAAQ
+105 
-118 LYLQAGLRVH
+118 VH
-128 AAVAFEKAKQYPE
+128 AAVSFERAKQYTE
-141 AIAAWK
+141 ASAAWK
-147 ALLHHPGLAGLAGGA
+147 GLVHAGGLAQR
-162 GVAGSA
+162 
-168 GNGAAPHAGHA
+168 P
-179 SHSAHSGA
+179 
-187 GSRAYEAALVHFNY
+187 YEAALVHFNY

-206 RLDPAS
+206 RLEAGS
-212 AEARRAL
+212 GEARRAL

-232 FEQVGELERA
+232 FEVAGELERA

-255 SAQFENLA
+255 SSQFENLA

-274 DDNLKFYVLQY
+274 EDNLKFYVLQY

-306 QEAAAFAARAGL
+306 SEAAAFAARAGL

-326 KSALTWMKC
+326 KSALTWMRC
-335 ADKFVETGVP
+335 ADRFAETGVP
-345 VQMVENALLAAA
+345 VQMTENALLAAA

-362 VGDYPAVRECFDKL
+362 VGDYPAVRECFEKL
-376 ARLELPER
+376 AGLELTDR
-384 AKKRFE
+384 AKKRFS
-390 TIAQRYR
+390 TIAQRYK

-427 LEWEMDGDPYAVAAS
+427 LEWEMEGDPFSVAAS

-465 DAQTRR
+465 DAQARNMAGST
-471 AQAEPETLVHVAELL
+471 ETLVNIAELL

-502 GSGDALIR
+502 ASPDPTIR
-510 RSAVRALRYLYFKRS
+510 RAAVRALRFLYFKRS
-525 FVIVRKALTDPDA
+525 FVIVRKALADGDA

-557 NPLARIYRETS
+557 NPLARIYREST

-591 LVMVLRQEAGSLR
+591 LVMVLRQETGNLR
-604 EAAYTAL
+604 DAAHGAL
-611 TQMDNADVV
+611 AQMDNADVL
-620 PILRQHHEIETNPA
+620 PILRQHHEIETNPQ
-634 VRDTLGDLLRRH
+634 VRESLGELLRRA

>member
-1 VARKFNSIESTAVEA
+1 MARRFNSIESTADQA
-16 EAMVQQGRW
+16 DAMVQQGRW
-25 VDAERHYRELI
+25 VEAERHYRDLI

-52 LGEIYRHLGRAREAA
+52 LGEIYRHLGRSREAA
-67 FVYLYLHYFDMARA
+67 FVFLYLHYFDMARA
-81 QLAGDARGEP
+81 QLGGDE
-91 AHGAINDVSALRAR
+91 HVALRAR
-105 LAEIEKKWSDAAQ
+105 LAEIEKKWSEAAQ
-118 LYLQAGLRVH
+118 LYHQAGLPVH
-128 AAVAFEKAKQYPE
+128 AAVAFERAKQYPD
-141 AIAAWK
+141 AITAWK
-147 ALLHHPGLAGLAGGA
+147 SLLHHPGLAGLAGHG
-162 GVAGSA
+162 
-168 GNGAAPHAGHA
+168 
-179 SHSAHSGA
+179 HSATG
-187 GSRAYEAALVHFNY
+187 GRAYEAALVHFNY

-206 RLDPAS
+206 RLDAAS

-255 SAQFENLA
+255 SSQFENLA

-326 KSALTWMKC
+326 KSAMTWMKC

-345 VQMVENALLAAA
+345 VQMIENALLAAA

-376 ARLELPER
+376 SGLELPER
-384 AKKRFE
+384 ARKRFS

-427 LEWEMDGDPYAVAAS
+427 LEWEMDGDPHAVAAS

-465 DAQTRR
+465 DAGTRR
-471 AQAEPETLVHVAELL
+471 AEDDPETLVHVAELL

-502 GSGDALIR
+502 ASGDAVIR
-510 RSAVRALRYLYFKRS
+510 RAAVRALRYLYFKRS
-525 FVIVRKALTDPDA
+525 FVIVRKALIDPDA

-557 NPLARIYRETS
+557 NPLARIYREAS
-568 DPRVRAAA
+568 DPRVRGAA

-591 LVMVLRQEAGSLR
+591 LVMVLRQETGGLR

-611 TQMDNADVV
+611 TQMDNADVL
-620 PILRQHHEIETNPA
+620 PILRQHHEIETNPQ
-634 VRDTLGDLLRRH
+634 VRDTLGELLRRH

>member
-1 VARKFNSIESTAVEA
+1 MARHTFNAIESTADQA
-16 EAMVQQGRW
+16 EAFVQQGRW
-25 VDAERHYRELI
+25 PEAERHYRELI
-36 GQTHVIN
+36 GHTHVIN

-52 LGEIYRHLGRAREAA
+52 LGDIYRHLGRAREAA
-67 FVYLYLHYFDMARA
+67 FVYLYLHYFDQAKN
-81 QLAGDARGEP
+81 QLGGDDHVG
-91 AHGAINDVSALRAR
+91 LRAR
-105 LAEIEKKWSDAAQ
+105 LAEMEKKWNEAAQ
-118 LYLQAGLRVH
+118 LYQQAQLPVH
-128 AAVAFEKAKQYPE
+128 AAVAFEKAKQYPD
-141 AIAAWK
+141 AVAVWK
-147 ALLHHPGLAGLAGGA
+147 SLDHHPGLA
-162 GVAGSA
+162 
-168 GNGAAPHAGHA
+168 HK
-179 SHSAHSGA
+179 
-187 GSRAYEAALVHFNY
+187 AYEAALVHFDY

-206 RLDPAS
+206 RLDPNS
-212 AEARRAL
+212 GEARRAL

-255 SAQFENLA
+255 SSQFENLA

-326 KSALTWMKC
+326 KSALTWVRC
-335 ADKFVETGVP
+335 AEKFVETGVP

-362 VGDYPAVRECFDKL
+362 VGDYPAVRDCFDKL
-376 ARLELPER
+376 AGLELPER
-384 AKKRFE
+384 AKKRFSN
-390 TIAQRYR
+390 IANRYK
-397 GLAAPPVE
+397 GLASPPIE

-410 DYLKQQH
+410 DYLKQTH

-427 LEWEMDGDPYAVAAS
+427 LEWEMGGDPYSVAAS

-465 DAQTRR
+465 DAEQKKMQGDQVI
-471 AQAEPETLVHVAELL
+471 AAKVAELL

-491 YAALSPLEKLF
+491 YAALSPLEKLYE
-502 GSGDALIR
+502 SPEPAIR
-510 RSAVRALRYLYFKRS
+510 VAAVKALRFLYFKRS
-525 FVIVRKALTDPDA
+525 FVIVRKALADQDSA
-538 QVREAALVAIAG
+538 VREAALTAIGG

-557 NPLARIYRETS
+557 NPLARIYREST
-568 DPRVRAAA
+568 DPRVRTKA
-576 LQSIGKIQTVEAGEF
+576 LESIGRIQTVEAGEF
-591 LVMVLRQEAGSLR
+591 LVMVLRQESGPLR
-604 EAAYTAL
+604 DAAHAAL
-611 TQMDNADVV
+611 AQMDNADVI
-620 PILRQHHEIETNPA
+620 PILRQHHEIETNAA
-634 VRDTLGDLLRRH
+634 VRETLQQLLNRR